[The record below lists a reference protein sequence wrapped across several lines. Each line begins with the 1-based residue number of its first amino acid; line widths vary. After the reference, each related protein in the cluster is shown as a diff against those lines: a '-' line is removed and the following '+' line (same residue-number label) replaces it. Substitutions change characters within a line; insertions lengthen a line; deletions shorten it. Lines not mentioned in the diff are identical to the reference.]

1 MVAPAVLGRPA
12 GLAPGGGVAQ
22 HARRWYEQAAA
33 AGDTG
38 AMRNLGWL
46 LAELDPPEL
55 DQARY
60 WYEQAAAGTDEA
72 EDSSAS

>member
-1 MVAPAVLGRPA
+1 MVARAVLGRPA
-12 GLAPGGGVAQ
+12 GLALGGGVAQ

>member
-1 MVAPAVLGRPA
+1 VLGRPA
-12 GLAPGGGVAQ
+12 GLALGGGVAQ